1 MKKLYS
7 LIAAFALAAFTFT
20 SCEDVPAPYDTPEH
34 GGNKTEVEAKGDG
47 TQANPFNIAGI
58 LEEAGKLEK
67 GASSSQKYYFT
78 GIITSIKECGGQY
91 GNATFYV
98 GDGAS
103 ATKTFYVYRCMGI
116 DNQKITDDN
125 LIHVGDSVVVY
136 GTVTNYNGTLETEQK
151 EAYIVSING
160 NGGTGGGG
168 GGESGDALGKGTKDD
183 PYNIAAA
190 NNVCAALQ
198 KSSTSA
204 SYLSDEVYVKGKVSK
219 IVDTEFNAQYKNIT
233 YFISEDGS
241 ENSTQIEV
249 YRGFGL
255 GGAKFNSLDDIK
267 VGDEVIVCGKLQN
280 WLGTYEFTSGAYL
293 YSLNGKVADNGGSGT
308 TEGAEGDGTQA
319 KPYNVIAASNL
330 CAGLQKSSTSASY
343 LSDPVYVKGKVS
355 SIVDTE
361 FNAQYQNI
369 TYYIS
374 DDGKETGTKLEVY
387 RGFGLG
393 GAKFN
398 SLDDIK
404 VGDEVIVY
412 GKLQNWLGTYEFTSG
427 SSLYSLNG
435 KVDAGGTGDD
445 TGGTTG
451 GDTGSSEGLS
461 IDGTTVTLT
470 NSAFTA
476 GTTTATIDLN
486 AQGWE
491 NAAAVTSATFT
502 DGATVAF
509 SAGTNTTYP
518 PKFYTGT
525 KGVRCYSNNT
535 LTFTGKSNIAKVVM
549 DCDEYNGTKYVGSAV
564 ATVSFNGNSIVY
576 TNVND
581 GKNTQLRV
589 KTITIYYA
597 Q

>member
-20 SCEDVPAPYDTPEH
+20 SCEDVPAPYDDPSH
-34 GGNKTEVEAKGDG
+34 NNKKEEVGPKGDG
-47 TQANPFNIAGI
+47 TLANPFNVAAI
-58 LEEAGKLEK
+58 LQEGAKLDK
-67 GASSSQKYYFT
+67 GASTAEKVYIT
-78 GIITSIKECGGQY
+78 GTVTSIKTEDFKPDY
-91 GNATFYV
+91 GNITFYI
-98 GDGAS
+98 GDGAA
-103 ATKTFYVYRCMGI
+103 ATKTFYVFRCKGL
-116 DNQKITDDN
+116 DGNKVTDVN
-125 LIHVGDSVVVY
+125 LIHVGDSVVIY
-136 GTVTNYNGTLETEQK
+136 GTVTNYNGTIETQQND
-151 EAYIVSING
+151 AYIVSING
-160 NGGTGGGG
+160 NGGPGGGDD
-168 GGESGDALGKGTKDD
+168 SGDVLGTGTKDD
-183 PYNIAAA
+183 PYNIAGADSI
-190 NNVCAALQ
+190 CAALQ

-204 SYLSDEVYVKGKVSK
+204 SYLSDEVYVKGKVSS
-219 IVDTEFNAQYKNIT
+219 IVDTAFNAKFQNIT
-233 YFISEDGS
+233 YYISDDGKTTG
-241 ENSTQIEV
+241 TQIEV

-355 SIVDTE
+355 SIADTQ

-476 GTTTATIDLN
+476 GTTTTTIDLN

-549 DCDEYNGTKYVGSAV
+549 DCDEYSGTKYVGSAV